1 MLEQDFAVIILDVM
15 MPEIDGFET
24 AKLIRER
31 EKSKHTPII
40 FVSAMFLGD
49 ADAFKGY
56 SVGAVDYIM
65 KPFVPEILRSKV
77 TVFVDLF
84 KKSKSCSDKPS

>member
-1 MLEQDFAVIILDVM
+1 

-56 SVGAVDYIM
+56 AVGAVESGIPTEPELEDVKLCAPSIQ
-65 KPFVPEILRSKV
+65 PLDVALGFVADVFVPFSPLRVES
-77 TVFVDLF
+77 
-84 KKSKSCSDKPS
+84 